1 MTCWI
6 CTLCRV
12 YLAPVVTQ
20 TIRTG
25 ICKEA
30 LIRKIQKSESFGR
43 GSTKKAAPLGVPE
56 QMIKRIERSSFKSL
70 TSKRLLPISRLIGYA
85 IHVVARMEKSSR

>member
-1 MTCWI
+1 VCVAESCTWVIMLPGDPNQESPELASMACWI

-12 YLAPVVTQ
+12 YLAPVVTR

-56 QMIKRIERSSFKSL
+56 
-70 TSKRLLPISRLIGYA
+70 
-85 IHVVARMEKSSR
+85 